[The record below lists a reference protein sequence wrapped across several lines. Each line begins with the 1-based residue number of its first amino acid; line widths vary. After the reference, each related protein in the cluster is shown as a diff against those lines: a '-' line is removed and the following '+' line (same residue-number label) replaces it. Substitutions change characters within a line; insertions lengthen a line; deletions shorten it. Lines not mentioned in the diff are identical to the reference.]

1 MIIKRNIN
9 TYGCLIALMVL
20 FCFSCKKMITVP
32 DPVNTI
38 TTSKVFATDDQ
49 ANSAMVGVYSQ
60 MINLGLGGG
69 NLYSGFACGSSTMY
83 GGSSSDEFVSY
94 SPGPNPTSLV
104 KVESHPLWTTT
115 YKAIYGANDVIE
127 GIAASTAATLKGPTR
142 IRLTAEAKFIRAF
155 SYFYL
160 VNFFGDVPLVLTVDF
175 NQTARMKRTPKAEVY
190 AQMVKDLEDAR
201 SGLGLDFS
209 SSKTSDRIRPNK
221 WAATA
226 LLARV
231 YLFIGDYQNAAAM
244 ASEVIGQSNLFQ
256 LKEDLNEV
264 FLKNSTEAIWQLQQS
279 DPTGTG
285 TGTTTPEGY
294 GFLPNFSI
302 IGIGSFLFSDELI
315 QDFENN
321 DKRKIDWTLRLIK
334 DGKMLYSPYKYKKG
348 VNNIYDPLTEYYMVL
363 RLAEQY
369 LIRAEARALGAA
381 GLGLA
386 IDDLNVIRHRAGLD
400 DLPATLS
407 KAEVIAAI
415 EKERRT
421 ELFAEWGHRWFDL
434 KRTGRAHDVL
444 SVLQRKQPWLGDE
457 QFLYPIP
464 DAEIRANNNLSQ
476 NPGY

>member
-1 MIIKRNIN
+1 MIIKRNIK

-20 FCFSCKKMITVP
+20 FCFSCKKMISVP
-32 DPVNTI
+32 DPVDTI
-38 TTSKVFATDDQ
+38 TTNKVFATDEQ
-49 ANSAMVGVYSQ
+49 AISAMAGVYSQ
-60 MINLGLGGG
+60 MINLGIGGG
-69 NLYSGFACGSSTMY
+69 NIYSGFACGGSTLY
-83 GGSSSDEFVSY
+83 GGSSSDELVPY
-94 SPGPNPTSLV
+94 SPEPNPTSLL
-104 KVESHPLWTTT
+104 KVETHPLWTTA

-142 IRLTAEAKFIRAF
+142 TRLTAEAKFIRAF

-160 VNFFGDVPLVLTVDF
+160 VNFFGDVPLALTVDF
-175 NQTARMKRTPKAEVY
+175 NQTVRMKRTPKGEVY
-190 AQMVKDLEDAR
+190 VQMVKDLQDAR
-201 SGLGLDFS
+201 SGLGTDFS
-209 SSKTSDRIRPNK
+209 SSKTNERIRPNK

-231 YLFIGDYQNAAAM
+231 YLFLGDYQNAAAM
-244 ASEVIGQSNLFQ
+244 SGEVIGQSSLFQ
-256 LKEDLNEV
+256 LKDDLNEV

-279 DPTGTG
+279 DPSGVTGTS
-285 TGTTTPEGY
+285 TPEGY
-294 GFLPNFSI
+294 GFVPNFLT
-302 IGIGSFLFSDELI
+302 IGVGRFLFSDELLA
-315 QDFENN
+315 DFENN
-321 DKRKIDWTLRLIK
+321 DKRKIDWILRIVK
-334 DGKMLYSPYKYKKG
+334 DGRTVYSPYKYKKG

-369 LIRAEARALGAA
+369 LIRAEARALGAT

-400 DLPATLS
+400 DLPPTLS

-415 EKERRT
+415 EKERRK

-434 KRTGRAHDVL
+434 KRTGKAHDVL
-444 SVLQRKQPWLGDE
+444 SALQRKQPWLGDE

-464 DAEIRANNNLSQ
+464 EAEIRANNNLIQ